1 MVVIRKKTNK
11 NSLAQLLSA
20 LTKFIQLLENQNEEQ
35 AIKKLKTAEKSLR
48 STSTKPAA
56 HKTALQLIL
65 ATFEGDDELIAY
77 TYSRQNSESEWGDAE
92 ELYLAST
99 DVLSLVKRLL
109 KTQP

>member
-48 STSTKPAA
+48 STSAKPAA
-56 HKTALQLIL
+56 QKTALQLIL

-77 TYSRQNSESEWGDAE
+77 TYSRQNSEAEWGDAE